1 MISVCLAL
9 AMNPSST
16 DVSGIQS
23 SHPRLALSMNFKEG
37 GGAEEFMEEVR
48 FQVRLGLNGSVAS
61 FKWSEV
67 EPPQGDR
74 DLKKITDYAGLLALT
89 GAESAV
95 TIQTIDTNNRTVPA
109 DLPKE
114 WDDPRTLA
122 RWDSFL
128 SAIVPLFGP
137 KVKHVSLGNEVDGWL
152 MSHQDEVK
160 GYKVFLAKGR
170 DTIKRIRPDLRVGVT
185 VMAQSFL
192 TQPAWTRDLTQGQD
206 VHFVTYYAIGEGF
219 KVKEPDSIA
228 KDLAALA
235 AFDPSRPLIVQE
247 IGMPASELIGGSQ
260 AKQAAF
266 VKQIFT
272 AFSGKGG
279 HIPIVAWFLSTDFA
293 PSLVTALQ
301 GYYQLNDSSF
311 AAYLGTLG
319 LKNHKGEPRQAYRA
333 FIEGSRQW
341 IPDVTAGLP

>member
-1 MISVCLAL
+1 MIPFCLALAVGIPSDEAGALQSAHPRLAL
-9 AMNPSST
+9 AMN
-16 DVSGIQS
+16 I
-23 SHPRLALSMNFKEG
+23 KEG
-37 GGAEEFMEEVR
+37 GGADEFMEEVR
-48 FQVRLGLNGSVAS
+48 FQVRLGLNGSVSS
-61 FKWSEV
+61 FKWSEI

-95 TIQTIDTNNRTVPA
+95 TIQTIDTNNRTVPS

-122 RWDSFL
+122 RWVAFL

-137 KVKHVSLGNEVDGWL
+137 KVKHVSLGNEVDGYL
-152 MSHQDEVK
+152 VSHQDEVK
-160 GYKVFLAKGR
+160 GYKTFLAKGR
-170 DTIKRIRPDLRVGVT
+170 DTIKRIRPDLKVGVT

-206 VHFVTYYAIGEGF
+206 VHFVTYYAMGDGF
-219 KVKEPDSIA
+219 KIKDPQAIS

-235 AFDPSRPLIVQE
+235 SFDPSRPLIVQE
-247 IGMPASELIGGSQ
+247 IGMAASELLGGSE

-272 AFSGKGG
+272 AFSGKCA
-279 HIPIVAWFLSTDFA
+279 HIPIVAWFMSTDFS
-293 PSLVTALQ
+293 PSLVDALQ
-301 GYYQLNDSSF
+301 GYYQLKDPSF

-319 LKNHKGEPRQAYRA
+319 LKNHKGEPRLACRA
-333 FIEGSRQW
+333 FIEGSRMW
-341 IPDVTAGLP
+341 IPDLSSGLP